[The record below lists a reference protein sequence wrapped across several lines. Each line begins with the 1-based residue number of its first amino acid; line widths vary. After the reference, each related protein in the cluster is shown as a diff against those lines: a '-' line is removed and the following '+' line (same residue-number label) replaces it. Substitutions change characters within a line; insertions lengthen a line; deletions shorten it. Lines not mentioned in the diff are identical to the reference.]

1 MKGKGRRNSPQ
12 QPKTGTLSLSSW
24 LEGLVVSHLGQGLA
38 VETPEGNIILCQTR
52 RRLGDVA
59 VGDRVLWEPSEDGM
73 QGRVEEVLP
82 RRSML
87 IRPGYAGKL
96 KVVAANLDRVFI
108 VISPSPA
115 PDWLLVDQYLAVC
128 EFRHIRAEIIFN
140 KIDVADNGVQGDF
153 QKYLPPF
160 LTGGQKSSPSLKKGG
175 QGGGAQNEEPD
186 KPFSELDQ
194 VLAELSDYVRIGY
207 PVHPVSAHK
216 GIGMVE
222 LKYAVHGHCSIF
234 AGQSG
239 VGKSS
244 LTNTLLPKKNLRIG
258 EISERSGLGR
268 HTTTAATLYNLPEG
282 GYLIDS
288 PGVAVFGLAEIKG
301 QDLAWGYREFQAHIG
316 HCRFNDCRHINDK
329 GCAVREGVENGGI
342 APARHQRYLKLL
354 GKLAQPDTVWE

>member
-12 QPKTGTLSLSSW
+12 HPKAGTPSPTSW
-24 LEGLVVSHLGQGLA
+24 LEGLVISHLGQGLA
-38 VETPEGNIILCQTR
+38 VETPDGNIILCQTR

-59 VGDRVLWEPSEDGM
+59 VGDRVKWAPSEDGV

-82 RRSML
+82 RSSML

-128 EFRHIRAEIIFN
+128 EFRQIPAEIIYN
-140 KIDVADNGVQGDF
+140 KIDLAEDR
-153 QKYLPPF
+153 
-160 LTGGQKSSPSLKKGG
+160 
-175 QGGGAQNEEPD
+175 
-186 KPFSELDQ
+186 DQ
-194 VLAELSDYVRIGY
+194 ALAELNDYVRIGY

-216 GIGMVE
+216 GLGMAE
-222 LKYAVHGHCSIF
+222 LKHALHGHCSIF

-244 LTNTLLPKKNLRIG
+244 LTNTLLPEKNLRTG

-329 GCAVREGVENGGI
+329 GCAVREGVDIGEI

-354 GKLAQPDTVWE
+354 DKLAQPDTVWE

>member
-12 QPKTGTLSLSSW
+12 QPKAGTPSPSSW
-24 LEGLVVSHLGQGLA
+24 LEGLVISHLGQGLA
-38 VETPEGNIILCQTR
+38 VETPDGNIILCQTR

-59 VGDRVLWEPSEDGM
+59 VGDRVKWAPSEDGV

-82 RRSML
+82 RSSML

-108 VISPSPA
+108 VISPSPS

-128 EFRHIRAEIIFN
+128 EFRQIPAEIIYN
-140 KIDVADNGVQGDF
+140 KIDLAEDR
-153 QKYLPPF
+153 
-160 LTGGQKSSPSLKKGG
+160 
-175 QGGGAQNEEPD
+175 
-186 KPFSELDQ
+186 DQ
-194 VLAELSDYVRIGY
+194 ALAELNDYVRIGY

-216 GIGMVE
+216 GLGMVE
-222 LKYAVHGHCSIF
+222 LKHALHGHCSIF

-244 LTNTLLPKKNLRIG
+244 LTNTLLPEKNLRTG

-329 GCAVREGVENGGI
+329 GCAVREGVENGEI

-354 GKLAQPDTVWE
+354 DKLAQPDTVWE